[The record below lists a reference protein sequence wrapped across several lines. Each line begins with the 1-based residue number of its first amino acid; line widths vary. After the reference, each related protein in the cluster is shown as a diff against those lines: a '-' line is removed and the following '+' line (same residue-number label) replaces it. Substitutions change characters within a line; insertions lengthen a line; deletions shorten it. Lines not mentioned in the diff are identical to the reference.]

1 MGRNKDFVEKPRST
15 SSQLSLGLRRSYD
28 ENFKSMVCN
37 EGFVTTRGITGIKA
51 LELSHQIQTPVKFTA
66 STR

>member
-15 SSQLSLGLRRSYD
+15 SSQLSLGLWRSYD

-37 EGFVTTRGITGIKA
+37 EGFATTWDITGIKA

-66 STR
+66 STG